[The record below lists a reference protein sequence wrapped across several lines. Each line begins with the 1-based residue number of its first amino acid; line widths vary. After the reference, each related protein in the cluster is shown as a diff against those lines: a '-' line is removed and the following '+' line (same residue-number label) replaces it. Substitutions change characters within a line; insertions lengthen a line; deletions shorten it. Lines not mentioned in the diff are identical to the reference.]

1 MSNKTKTTTSKPAT
15 TTAIATSTKAKPSF
29 WSKTGDSAKDL
40 GKATARV
47 AVAHVGTATIAAAG
61 AAGATVGVFAG
72 IHLSNRL
79 FGAK

>member
-1 MSNKTKTTTSKPAT
+1 MSNKTKTTTKPAT
-15 TTAIATSTKAKPSF
+15 AMTTSPKAKESKPSF

-47 AVAHVGTATIAAAG
+47 AVAHVGTATLAAAG